1 MSLRLLGMTLLI
13 VAFVYFA
20 FIVPGMEG
28 TGPVVPRTE
37 K

>member
-1 MSLRLLGMTLLI
+1 MTFRLFVLTLLI